1 MSVKM
6 RLSSAAAGPDPQA
19 LSDAGRTRALTQ
31 EPVSSAAKAR
41 TWAYGSTLLK
51 ILGLAAFAFL
61 LFGPLANLVLWSF
74 AERWYAPFKLPV
86 SYGTREWE
94 VVFRPTGDAMSSLA
108 TSVSIACLTVLVALA
123 VSVPAGYALARL
135 RLPWRTALMILFLLP
150 QAFPSVAIYINVA
163 RVFYSLGL
171 TGTITGVVL
180 VHAAHGLVYSVW
192 IAAAAFAAVDRD
204 LELAARN
211 IGASPLRTFFTI
223 TLPLAA
229 PGIMASAIF
238 VFLESLD
245 EFTGTFFV
253 GVPQV
258 TTLPLLLYNASMGG
272 NYQIASITALILLV
286 PSVLFMLVIERFLR
300 ADVLSKVGQ

>member
-1 MSVKM
+1 VSGRSLAGALVK
-6 RLSSAAAGPDPQA
+6 G
-19 LSDAGRTRALTQ
+19 
-31 EPVSSAAKAR
+31 
-41 TWAYGSTLLK
+41 LL
-51 ILGLAAFAFL
+51 LAIFAFF

-86 SYGTREWE
+86 SYGTRYWE

-108 TSVSIACLTVLVALA
+108 TSVSIASLTVLVALL

-135 RLPWRTALMILFLLP
+135 KLPWRTAIMILFLLP

-163 RVFYSLGL
+163 RVFYGFGL
-171 TGTITGVVL
+171 TGTIPGVVL

-192 IAAAAFAAVDRD
+192 IAAAAFAAVDKD
-204 LELAARN
+204 LEHAARN
-211 IGASPLRTFFTI
+211 IGASPFRTFATVTF
-223 TLPLAA
+223 PLAA

-258 TTLPLLLYNASMGG
+258 MTLPLLLYSASMGG

-286 PSVLFMLVIERFLR
+286 PSVLFMIVIERFLR